1 MCGIAGFIGR
11 GEERD
16 LLLMQ
21 KNILHRGPD
30 QQGIYFKEGVGLAHT
45 RLAIIDT
52 DPRGVQPMWNE
63 KKTLAIVFNGEIY
76 NYRALRDELKAKG
89 KSFSTETDTEV
100 LLTLFEE
107 MGEACFQKLDGM
119 FALAFYDAV
128 TGNVILARDRMG
140 EKPLYY
146 GLFDRTVIFA
156 SELPAVLSHPFVKKE
171 LDPVSLAAYMVRE
184 YVPTPRTMFKN
195 IYKVE
200 SGHYI
205 KVVGPRIEK
214 TSFWQQEVIEKDISF
229 KEAEKRLDTL
239 LAKTVADRM
248 ISDVPLGVFLSG
260 GIDSATIAYYA
271 QKHSKVPIKTFSI
284 GFNEASFDESS
295 YASLVARVLGTEHY
309 TKIVTAKDALALI
322 DTLGSVMGEPLSD
335 PSIIPTLLL
344 SKFAREK
351 VTVALG
357 GDGGD
362 ELFAGYPTFQADTIV
377 SLYKALPAL
386 VRKRVIEPLI
396 EFLPG
401 SDKNFSMSFKL
412 QKFIE
417 GVYAAPL
424 ERHGRWLGAFSR
436 EELKELLT
444 PEVFEVVKQTSPYY
458 EEGREVTSPQEILKA
473 YQHSYLTD
481 QVLVKVDR
489 ASMHYALEV
498 RAPFL
503 GKEIVEFVSTL
514 PYRFKLRGLT
524 TKYIL
529 KKLMTGKLPLSI
541 VRRQKKGFGIPVAEW
556 LKKDLRPLAETLFS
570 KEAIQKSGVCNH
582 SYVATLFSEHC
593 EGKKNHRKKLW
604 TLFIFQLWA
613 REYMG

>member
-214 TSFWQQEVIEKDISF
+214 TSFWQQEVMRRFPDYF
-229 KEAEKRLDTL
+229 LDTRGFQPIDDL
-239 LAKTVADRM
+239 TSYQILEDILNNLPLNFKLAHR
-248 ISDVPLGVFLSG
+248 S
-260 GIDSATIAYYA
+260 
-271 QKHSKVPIKTFSI
+271 
-284 GFNEASFDESS
+284 
-295 YASLVARVLGTEHY
+295 
-309 TKIVTAKDALALI
+309 
-322 DTLGSVMGEPLSD
+322 
-335 PSIIPTLLL
+335 
-344 SKFAREK
+344 FARENRIS
-351 VTVALG
+351 
-357 GDGGD
+357 
-362 ELFAGYPTFQADTIV
+362 ELTSKISELKKAGLKPQDSKDLAKKNKADLEDLNDLL
-377 SLYKALPAL
+377 SL
-386 VRKRVIEPLI
+386 I
-396 EFLPG
+396 
-401 SDKNFSMSFKL
+401 
-412 QKFIE
+412 
-417 GVYAAPL
+417 PL
-424 ERHGRWLGAFSR
+424 EIPRAKAKATELIQSLVDYLQTKKLEAED
-436 EELKELLT
+436 EELVPSLKSIILKELTSAVTESFETNKTT
-444 PEVFEVVKQTSPYY
+444 PITAFKNS
-458 EEGREVTSPQEILKA
+458 
-473 YQHSYLTD
+473 H
-481 QVLVKVDR
+481 
-489 ASMHYALEV
+489 LE
-498 RAPFL
+498 
-503 GKEIVEFVSTL
+503 KDSNNNW
-514 PYRFKLRGLT
+514 RFKD
-524 TKYIL
+524 TKYNQNLEEVAHIYEQYEQAL
-529 KKLMTGKLPLSI
+529 QQFQI
-541 VRRQKKGFGIPVAEW
+541 ERRQFRLYHQRLGRRRSVRW
-556 LKKDLRPLAETLFS
+556 LRCLP
-570 KEAIQKSGVCNH
+570 
-582 SYVATLFSEHC
+582 
-593 EGKKNHRKKLW
+593 RKH
-604 TLFIFQLWA
+604 
-613 REYMG
+613 